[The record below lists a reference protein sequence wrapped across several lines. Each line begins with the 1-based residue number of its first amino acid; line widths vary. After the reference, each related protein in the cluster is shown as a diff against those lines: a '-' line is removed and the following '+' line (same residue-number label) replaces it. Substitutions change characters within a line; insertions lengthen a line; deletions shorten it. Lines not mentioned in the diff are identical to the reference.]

1 LLGTDDI
8 YNTQL
13 SIMSS
18 FATYLIGY
26 LILIGGLA
34 GAAYLLNV
42 PTTWIVV
49 GIVILVGAGILSAT
63 SRTKMRDPQGGK
75 PRNQKQPPSSPNA

>member
-1 LLGTDDI
+1 
-8 YNTQL
+8 
-13 SIMSS
+13 MSS

-63 SRTKMRDPQGGK
+63 SRTKMRDPGAGK
-75 PRNQKQPPSSPNA
+75 PRNQKQPPTSPNA